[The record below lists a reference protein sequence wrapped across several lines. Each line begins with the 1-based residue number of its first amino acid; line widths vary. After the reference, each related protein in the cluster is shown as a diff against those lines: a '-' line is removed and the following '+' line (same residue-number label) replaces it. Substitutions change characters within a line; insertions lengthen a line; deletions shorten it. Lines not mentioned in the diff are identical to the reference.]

1 MSVPDEIINDMNEG
15 RHWDNVVETIEKDD
29 WIYKKM
35 ACGCEFGN
43 KIKEFGFS
51 NHFCDEH
58 APRHEW
64 VKPLG

>member
-1 MSVPDEIINDMNEG
+1 MSVPQEIIDDMNKG
-15 RHWDNVVETIEKDD
+15 RHWDNVIETREEDG

-43 KIKEFGFS
+43 KANAFGFS

-58 APRHEW
+58 APTCGEL
-64 VKPLG
+64 K